1 MLTHATGEDIV
12 ITGMLSTGVS
22 MTMRSLGADETTTQ
36 ALSAGSTTQGIVIGA
51 RGASVA
57 AIAATIATTDTLTLA
72 DASSAHIGSFVTVTS
87 SADDSGANV
96 IVTGTDLSG
105 SALTETITGGTA
117 AATVTTTKQFAT
129 VTSITLSATSA
140 GNVNAGYLAAAS
152 SDGAFFKGQ
161 VQFDSVKSFAV
172 TSSSGTAVT
181 DDFTGGG
188 TAADTSTLLNVGTV
202 DLSTVANS
210 EKAISIVDGALSMID
225 LSRAEQGAI
234 SNRLDNV
241 VSNLTN
247 IVLNTE
253 ASKSHIN
260 DADFAARSSK
270 LTKAQILAQAS
281 TSMLAQANASKQ
293 TVLALLQG

>member
-1 MLTHATGEDIV
+1 M
-12 ITGMLSTGVS
+12 
-22 MTMRSLGADETTTQ
+22 
-36 ALSAGSTTQGIVIGA
+36 
-51 RGASVA
+51 
-57 AIAATIATTDTLTLA
+57 A
-72 DASSAHIGSFVTVTS
+72 DASTHIGSFVTVAS
-87 SADDSGANV
+87 SGDDSGANV

-105 SALTETITGGTA
+105 SALTETITGGAT
-117 AATVTTTKQFAT
+117 ATVTTTKQFAT
-129 VTSITLSATSA
+129 VTSITLSTTAA
-140 GNVNAGYLAAAS
+140 ANVNAGYLGAADS
-152 SDGAFFKGQ
+152 GGAFFKGQ
-161 VQFDSVKSFAV
+161 VQFDSVKSFSV
-172 TSSSGTAVT
+172 TSSSGSAVS

-188 TAADTSTLLNVGTV
+188 TTADTSTLLNVGTV
-202 DLSTVANS
+202 DLATVANS
-210 EKAISIVDGALSMID
+210 EKAISIIDGALSMID

-260 DADFAARSSK
+260 DADFASESSK

-293 TVLALLQG
+293 SVLALLQG